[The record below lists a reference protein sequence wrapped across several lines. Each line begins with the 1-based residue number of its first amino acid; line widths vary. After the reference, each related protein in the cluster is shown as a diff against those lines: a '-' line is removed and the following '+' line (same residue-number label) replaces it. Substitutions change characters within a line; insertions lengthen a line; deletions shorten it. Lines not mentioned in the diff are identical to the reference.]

1 MPVTR
6 ISQPGGVDDGLRP
19 EDIGLDRLERVVLA
33 CRHLLHCRCVDDDV
47 DVGLEGA
54 LEALLIAYVSDEERE
69 SRVAELELHVVLLQL
84 VAAQHDDALGR
95 VLRQG
100 VLDELLAERAGT
112 ARDEHRLAIDHVRA
126 PFLAR

>member
-1 MPVTR
+1 MSSRARACRASSAEMRHSCSFSPGRMPVTR

-84 VAAQHDDALGR
+84 VAAQHDDALG
-95 VLRQG
+95 
-100 VLDELLAERAGT
+100 
-112 ARDEHRLAIDHVRA
+112 
-126 PFLAR
+126 